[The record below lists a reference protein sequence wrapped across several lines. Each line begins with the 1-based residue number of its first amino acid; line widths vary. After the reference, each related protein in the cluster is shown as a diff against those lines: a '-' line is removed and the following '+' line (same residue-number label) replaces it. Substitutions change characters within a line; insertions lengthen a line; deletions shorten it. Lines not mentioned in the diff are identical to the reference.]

1 MEGKCVKIRSIKC
14 YGNDQKCA
22 HITVKTQTGERKEL
36 SCLRGVFRKYP
47 REGVLAKGEWAKGGE
62 DTRQRAQ

>member
-22 HITVKTQTGERKEL
+22 HITVKTQTGER
-36 SCLRGVFRKYP
+36 SCPVCWGVFRKYP
-47 REGVLAKGEWAKGGE
+47 REGVLANGEWAKGGE
-62 DTRQRAQ
+62 DIRQRAQ